1 MTSAR
6 LDETALQIARQTRER
21 FVAST
26 EAALEAV
33 ALAVRERLSQ
43 QATEMGTA
51 REMQLLR
58 DHLIAFRGAETNWVS
73 LSRLHWRKAL
83 AENTAETASVGGGLA
98 LRLELVGDEVVEN
111 NILSSRLALAI
122 QDKAN
127 FDLND
132 LRLRIQY
139 LERKDDLDAKDVLK
153 PETLAGV
160 LVDQWQ
166 AAGMSREL
174 WTAVRDLLHARVADT
189 MTAAYKAANAFLVGQ
204 GVMPEIDLK
213 RLVRRPVVGPASQAG
228 GLGGGTAGTAPGQ
241 APQSGM
247 ATSWQGAGGAVG
259 APQAGMMEFAP
270 AALGARPA
278 SGGAP
283 PMSTEALAM
292 AMAPTLVT
300 PLAHA
305 RQRAQGMLLSL
316 RRLIGSVSGAVGWG
330 GEGAAAGTPSA
341 EGIPRVTA
349 AAPGT
354 QPAAGHPGGG
364 PAPAFVAAIAD
375 AGAAYQAGAA
385 TYVLTGSPAEGAA
398 AVQRSAAE
406 LRRHSNE
413 LKKRAPTTA
422 DKATVEIVALMFQAI
437 LAEERI
443 PFSARVWFARLQ
455 MPVLRVAIAEPE
467 FFATLQHPARML
479 IDRMGSVVMGFD
491 AAAISGSALENE
503 IRRVVQVIEQY
514 PETGQRVFKLVY
526 DEFVAFLSKYLTQ
539 GDTTQ
544 RVLSLAQQVEQK
556 ETMAIQYT
564 IELRKM
570 LNNMPVREEISAFL
584 FKVWAEVLAMAA
596 LKYGGQGAQTVDFKH
611 AASELVWAASAKPN
625 RSDRARVIQELPKL
639 LQRLRQGMELL
650 GVTGPAQDEHI
661 KTIGKTLSDA
671 FMSKTATISPEQI
684 EAMASRL
691 VNLEDYVGEEGGE
704 EMPMDAASVELLLGV
719 DAASIE
725 VLPSSGAKVSE
736 EMLRWAHE
744 LQVGNWFL
752 LDHNGRASQV
762 QFVWRS
768 ERKRLYLF
776 AAADGRKLMIQ
787 VGRLASYLQAGLLVP
802 AEEETLTARATRE
815 ALAKL
820 DANPERLLS

>member
-1 MTSAR
+1 MTSPR
-6 LDETALQIARQTRER
+6 FDEPALQIARQTRER
-21 FVAST
+21 FVATT
-26 EAALEAV
+26 ETALEAV
-33 ALAVRERLSQ
+33 ALAIRERLTQ
-43 QATEMGTA
+43 QSAETKTA
-51 REMQLLR
+51 REMQALR
-58 DHLIAFRGAETNWVS
+58 DHLIAYRGAETSWVS
-73 LSRLHWRKAL
+73 LARLQWRKAL
-83 AENTAETASVGGGLA
+83 ADSQAGATTAAGGLS

-139 LERKDDLDAKDVLK
+139 LERKDDLDAKDVFK
-153 PETLAGV
+153 PETLSKL
-160 LVDQWQ
+160 LVEQWQ

-174 WTAVRDLLHARVADT
+174 WTAVRDLLHAKVAEAA
-189 MTAAYKAANAFLVGQ
+189 TAAYKDANAFLVSQ

-213 RLVRRPVVGPASQAG
+213 RLVRRPIAGPGSQPG
-228 GLGGGTAGTAPGQ
+228 TLGGGAGGAPYTPT
-241 APQSGM
+241 PQPGAAAS
-247 ATSWQGAGGAVG
+247 AASWQGAGGAVPG
-259 APQAGMMEFAP
+259 AQQAGMMGFAP
-270 AALGARPA
+270 AAIGVQPQQPAGAAPA
-278 SGGAP
+278 GA
-283 PMSTEALAM
+283 EAM
-292 AMAPTLVT
+292 VPTLVT
-300 PLAHA
+300 PFAQA
-305 RQRAQGMLLSL
+305 RQRAQGMLVSL
-316 RRLIGSVSGAVGWG
+316 RRLIGSVGGAVGWTDATTGTEGSIPMVPAG
-330 GEGAAAGTPSA
+330 GA
-341 EGIPRVTA
+341 
-349 AAPGT
+349 
-354 QPAAGHPGGG
+354 GGG
-364 PAPAFVAAIAD
+364 AAPAFVAAIAN

-385 TYVLTGSPAEGAA
+385 TYVLTDDPGGGAA

-413 LKKRAPTTA
+413 LKRQAPTTA

-539 GDTTQ
+539 NDTTQ
-544 RVLSLAQQVEQK
+544 RVMSVAQQVEQK

-570 LNNMPVREEISAFL
+570 LNDMPVREEIRAFL

-596 LKYGGQGAQTVDFKH
+596 LKYGGQGEQTVVFKR

-625 RSDRARVIQELPKL
+625 RADRTRVIQELPQL

-650 GVTGPAQDEHI
+650 GVTGPEQEEHI

-671 FMSKTATISPEQI
+671 FMSKTATISVEQI
-684 EAMASRL
+684 DAMASRL
-691 VNLEDYVGEEGGE
+691 ANLEDYMGEEGGE

-736 EMLRWAHE
+736 DMLAWAHE

-776 AAADGRKLMIQ
+776 AAADGRKFMIQ
-787 VGRLASYLQAGLLVP
+787 VGRLAAYLQAGLLVP

-820 DANPERLLS
+820 DANPERLLH

>member
-6 LDETALQIARQTRER
+6 FDEPALQIARQTRER
-21 FVAST
+21 FVATT
-26 EAALEAV
+26 ETAFEAV
-33 ALAVRERLSQ
+33 ASAIRERLSQ
-43 QATEMGTA
+43 QSTETKAA
-51 REMQLLR
+51 REMQQLR
-58 DHLIAFRGAETNWVS
+58 DHLIAYRSAETSWVS
-73 LSRLHWRKAL
+73 LSRLQWRKAL
-83 AENTAETASVGGGLA
+83 ADSQSTAVTAAGGLS

-122 QDKAN
+122 QDKAH

-153 PETLAGV
+153 PEVLAKL
-160 LVDQWQ
+160 LVEQWQ

-174 WTAVRDLLHARVADT
+174 WTAVRDLLHAKVAEVA
-189 MTAAYKAANAFLVGQ
+189 TAAYKEANAFLVGQ

-213 RLVRRPVVGPASQAG
+213 RLVRRPIAGPASLPAQ
-228 GLGGGTAGTAPGQ
+228 LGGAAGSGPVTQPPPQGTAA
-241 APQSGM
+241 AN
-247 ATSWQGAGGAVG
+247 WQGAGTAVPG
-259 APQAGMMEFAP
+259 VPMAGMMGFAP
-270 AALGARPA
+270 AAIGVQPPAPGPLPPGA
-278 SGGAP
+278 
-283 PMSTEALAM
+283 EAIV
-292 AMAPTLVT
+292 PTVVT
-300 PLAHA
+300 PFAQA
-305 RQRAQGMLLSL
+305 RQRAQGMLISL
-316 RRLIGSVSGAVGWG
+316 RRLIGSVGGAVGWADATG
-330 GEGAAAGTPSA
+330 GAAGT
-341 EGIPRVTA
+341 EGMPMVTA
-349 AAPGT
+349 GG
-354 QPAAGHPGGG
+354 PAASSRAGGAMA
-364 PAPAFVAAIAD
+364 APAFVAAIAN

-385 TYVLTGSPAEGAA
+385 TYVLTGDPGAGAA

-413 LKKRAPTTA
+413 LKRQAPTTA

-526 DEFVAFLSKYLTQ
+526 DEFVAFLSKYLTRS
-539 GDTTQ
+539 DATQ
-544 RVLSLAQQVEQK
+544 RVLSVAQQVEQR

-570 LNNMPVREEISAFL
+570 LNDMPVREEIRAFL

-596 LKYGGQGAQTVDFKH
+596 IKYGGQGEQTVVFKR

-625 RSDRARVIQELPKL
+625 RADRTRVIQELPKL

-650 GVTGPAQDEHI
+650 GVTGEAQEEHI

-671 FMSKTATISPEQI
+671 FMSKTATISAEQI
-684 EAMASRL
+684 DAMASRL
-691 VNLEDYVGEEGGE
+691 ANLEDYMGEEGGE
-704 EMPMDAASVELLLGV
+704 EMPMDATSVELLLGV

-736 EMLRWAHE
+736 EMLAWAHE
-744 LQVGNWFL
+744 LPVGNWFL

-776 AAADGRKLMIQ
+776 AAADGRKFMIQ
-787 VGRLASYLQAGLLVP
+787 IGRLASYLQAGLLVP

-820 DANPERLLS
+820 DANPERLLN